1 MKWINAHQDSIYCS
15 AKSERPGAM
24 IYLVQYIVFFPPRS
38 IQVKSV
44 GILQRGRLFNFGLP
58 ETDNSLMQKLSIVKD
73 NR

>member
-1 MKWINAHQDSIYCS
+1 MTKPI
-15 AKSERPGAM
+15 EG
-24 IYLVQYIVFFPPRS
+24 LFLLLYIVFFPPRS

-44 GILQRGRLFNFGLP
+44 GILQRGGLFNFGLP